1 LKFHVW
7 LMDDRD
13 RVWPPSR
20 LHVIHRLNLW
30 LWFGFV
36 EIDGFCW
43 SLKPK
48 SPMSIAVSTFI

>member
-1 LKFHVW
+1 

-43 SLKPK
+43 LLKPK
-48 SPMSIAVSTFI
+48 SPMSIAVLTFI